1 MIIDGI
7 NIKIVGEE
15 LPEEEIREYIARGR
29 EKYGK
34 RLKGLELHPDG
45 EEIEIYYNLA
55 FVPFNRLR
63 RITGY
68 LVGDLSRWNDGK
80 SAEQRDRVK
89 HGTEVQE

>member
-7 NIKIVGEE
+7 NITIIGEE
-15 LPEEEIREYIARGR
+15 LPEEEIREYIKRGR

-34 RLKGLELHPDG
+34 HLKGLELHPDG
-45 EEIEIYYNLA
+45 DEIEIYYDIPP
-55 FVPFNRLR
+55 VRFNRLR

-80 SAEQRDRVK
+80 RAEQQDRVK
-89 HGTEVQE
+89 HGTEEE